1 MLDFEILYILA
12 LVRHAPLSATV
23 PCRIFPISVC
33 STFKCFLHHSTSNR
47 RNLHKNSQIYIYI
60 YVANCAN
67 ACKWMQSAS
76 NCSLSAITNHLT
88 TSITNHLTSRLLVCA
103 QNPCWH
109 WRWIRRR
116 VKHRSMY
123 TMITFNLLVLEIV
136 LHEVRHVANVP
147 TTNGKWATSPLVLT
161 SCSLAN
167 LRIFFPARV
176 YPTNPRL
183 NQAQVQCLSSMS

>member
-1 MLDFEILYILA
+1 MLHSVQQFHAGFFPSLCAPHSNVFYIIPHQIDA
-12 LVRHAPLSATV
+12 ICT
-23 PCRIFPISVC
+23 RIR
-33 STFKCFLHHSTSNR
+33 KY
-47 RNLHKNSQIYIYI
+47 IYIYI